1 MTFFTELEQII
12 FEKFV
17 WKHKRSQIA
26 KTIFRKKSR
35 TEGIM
40 FSDFR
45 LCYKAKVFKTA
56 WYWHRSRHIA
66 QWNRKESREINPH
79 PCCQLI

>member
-1 MTFFTELEQII
+1 MAFFTELEQII

-26 KTIFRKKSR
+26 KTIFRKKNI

-56 WYWHRSRHIA
+56 
-66 QWNRKESREINPH
+66 
-79 PCCQLI
+79 

>member
-1 MTFFTELEQII
+1 MAFFTELEKII

-56 WYWHRSRHIA
+56 WYWHKNRHIG
-66 QWNRKESREINPH
+66 QWNRKESPEINPH
-79 PCCQLI
+79 PYGQLI